1 MSRVVREKPANW
13 KNSWGVHW
21 ISSRQGSLHFMM
33 DVHVHIYVTC
43 LKAGARSE
51 SKGLQPGGSSW
62 ELAVGSSELA
72 ARSRHA
78 KNTPHFVRMMKDN
91 PCIILRTAVSRAHTS
106 LSSSGSPPPWPF
118 LFKLAGCLPRAWF
131 EYGDRSVVLGRAG
144 ATRSRC
150 CRSVCLLDVHA
161 PPFGRNSG
169 RARRHLSK

>member
-1 MSRVVREKPANW
+1 MSRVVCERLASW
-13 KNSWGVHW
+13 KNRWGVHW

-33 DVHVHIYVTC
+33 HVHVHVYPTR

-51 SKGLQPGGSSW
+51 SKSIQPEKNSW
-62 ELAVGSSELA
+62 ELAVGSSELV

-91 PCIILRTAVSRAHTS
+91 PCIILRTAVPRAHTS
-106 LSSSGSPPPWPF
+106 LSSSVSPPPWPF

-131 EYGDRSVVLGRAG
+131 EYGGRSVVLGRAG

-169 RARRHLSK
+169 RAWRHL